1 MVEVFPYRGNRIKE
15 LVPMSFV
22 RSALLSAAVAGLVMS
37 GGGLQAQDSSKD
49 SSLKA
54 KVESKAED
62 VAKWTN
68 KEWNKAKVQWAKEK
82 EKWADCQKQSKDQG
96 LSGRK
101 SWSFLATCMTSS
113 T

>member
-1 MVEVFPYRGNRIKE
+1 
-15 LVPMSFV
+15 MSFI
-22 RSALLSAAVAGLVMS
+22 RSALLSAAVAGLLMS
-37 GGGLQAQDSSKD
+37 GEGLAQTPAPDSSKD
-49 SSLKA
+49 SSIKA
-54 KVESKAED
+54 KVESKADD

-68 KEWNKAKVQWAKEK
+68 KEWSKAKTKWAKEK

-101 SWSFLATCMTSS
+101 SWSFLASCMTSS